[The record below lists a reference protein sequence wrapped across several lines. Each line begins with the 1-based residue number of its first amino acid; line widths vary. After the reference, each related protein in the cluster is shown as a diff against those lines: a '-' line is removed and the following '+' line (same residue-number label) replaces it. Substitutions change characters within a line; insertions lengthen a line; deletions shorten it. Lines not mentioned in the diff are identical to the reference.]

1 MSVFNYKILLDENL
15 NAKDREFLMNIID
28 FCTIKQILPKQLELK
43 LYDQRDSIKIDYNM
57 SRMWI
62 QERRDHADQFLPV
75 LL

>member
-1 MSVFNYKILLDENL
+1 MSAFNYKILLDENL

-57 SRMWI
+57 S
-62 QERRDHADQFLPV
+62 
-75 LL
+75 